1 MAEKIALVENYLS
14 CHVCSETFK
23 DPVTL
28 KCNHNFCSSCL
39 QEFWRQNQNQNCPIC
54 KRKCSKNHPPVNFS
68 LKELADSFAG
78 RPKSRSSETGKHGME
93 VCLKHPGEVKLFC
106 KDEQRP
112 VCPVCEF
119 SQHQSHKVVSVE
131 EAVRDLKEELKSD
144 IKSLTD
150 KSDVFRG
157 VEEKF
162 ELVIQ
167 HFERQQLTA
176 ERQIRAEF
184 NKLHQFLREEE
195 ESRVSALREEK
206 EQKRKT
212 VGRAMKKIQDQM
224 SSLSE
229 SIAAIKAELQKSEEA
244 FLSTY
249 KGVQNRARTQSTLT
263 EPRLLSGALIDVAK
277 HVGNLSFRV
286 WEKMREKVHFHPVLL
301 DPKTAHG
308 SLLLSEDLTGVEH
321 RETSQEL
328 PGNPERNSGYPDV
341 LGSEGFSSGRH
352 SWEVEVGDHPYWI
365 IGVVNE
371 SINRKGKLV
380 ASPECGIWCLSYRNG
395 KYTRAGGKTVIVKKS
410 LQKISIQLNYEK
422 GKVTFSSS
430 EDMTDICSYKDTF
443 TEKLFPYFFVGKT
456 GTAKTSGL
464 RICPTQI
471 CQ

>member
-1 MAEKIALVENYLS
+1 TPPQERDTQEKRG

-39 QEFWRQNQNQNCPIC
+39 QE
-54 KRKCSKNHPPVNFS
+54 
-68 LKELADSFAG
+68 
-78 RPKSRSSETGKHGME
+78 PKSRSSETGKHGME

-263 EPRLLSGALIDVAK
+263 EPRLLSGALIDVSRNIFI
-277 HVGNLSFRV
+277 G
-286 WEKMREKVHFHPVLL
+286 REKQKRTLQNQNHFSPSHQEQS
-301 DPKTAHG
+301 
-308 SLLLSEDLTGVEH
+308 SLFVSRRD
-321 RETSQEL
+321 
-328 PGNPERNSGYPDV
+328 
-341 LGSEGFSSGRH
+341 F
-352 SWEVEVGDHPYWI
+352 
-365 IGVVNE
+365 
-371 SINRKGKLV
+371 
-380 ASPECGIWCLSYRNG
+380 
-395 KYTRAGGKTVIVKKS
+395 KS
-410 LQKISIQLNYEK
+410 LRGAVL
-422 GKVTFSSS
+422 
-430 EDMTDICSYKDTF
+430 
-443 TEKLFPYFFVGKT
+443 
-456 GTAKTSGL
+456 
-464 RICPTQI
+464 
-471 CQ
+471 